1 MFLGMSGGTEVR
13 AWRPGLSGVVEV
25 LHAHFPSHAYPS
37 HTHDAW
43 TVLIVDEGAVRYDLD
58 RHEHGLAQ
66 AQVSLLPPHVPH
78 DGRSVFPGGFRKRVL
93 YLAPDRLGGP
103 DLIGAAVDQP
113 EYVDAL
119 LRHRIHQLHRVLS
132 DGREDLEAQSRLT
145 LIEERIQQHL
155 KRQVEGPGGSADVAK
170 RLRDAGVAGRLRD
183 LLDAH
188 VADGLTLEN
197 AARIV
202 HAHPAHLVRAFSR
215 EFGMPP
221 HRYLTGRRVDLA
233 RRYLLDGRPAAE
245 VATLAGFYDQSHLN
259 RHFKKVLGVTP
270 TSFAGP

>member
-1 MFLGMSGGTEVR
+1 MSGRAEVR
-13 AWRPGLSGVVEV
+13 AWRPGLPGVVEV
-25 LHAHFPSHAYPS
+25 LHAYFPSHAYPS

-93 YLAPDRLGGP
+93 YLAPDRLGGT

-155 KRQVEGPGGSADVAK
+155 TRQVGEPASGRVGP
-170 RLRDAGVAGRLRD
+170 LRDAGVAGRLRD

-188 VADGLTLEN
+188 VADGLTLED

-215 EFGMPP
+215 KFGMPP

-233 RRYLLDGRPAAE
+233 RRYLLDGHPAAE

>member
-1 MFLGMSGGTEVR
+1 MSSGAVVR
-13 AWRPGLSGVVEV
+13 AWRPGLAGVVEV
-25 LHAHFPSHAYPS
+25 LHAHFPSHAYPT

-58 RHEHGLAQ
+58 HREHGLAQ
-66 AQVSLLPPHVPH
+66 AQVSLLPPNVPH
-78 DGRSVFPGGFRKRVL
+78 DGRSVLPQGFRKRVL
-93 YLAPDRLGGP
+93 YLAPDRLGDG
-103 DLIGAAVDQP
+103 LIGAAVDQP
-113 EYVDAL
+113 EYVDPL
-119 LRHRIHQLHRVLS
+119 LRHRIHQLHGVLE

-145 LIEERIQQHL
+145 LIEERLGQHL
-155 KRQVEGPGGSADVAK
+155 RHHVTGPPEK
-170 RLRDAGVAGRLRD
+170 YNLGVAADLRD

-188 VADGLTLEN
+188 VPDGITLED
-197 AARIV
+197 AAKVV

-259 RHFKKVLGVTP
+259 RHFRKLLGVTP
-270 TSFAGP
+270 ASFLKR